1 MGIQVI
7 TLNKKGERLKKIVL
21 FIAEKSLVYLKKE
34 EIYLEIYLADEF
46 LMKEIN
52 QKFRHQDKRA
62 KVLSFIETKNF
73 HHPETKNKVLG
84 EIYLNSDYFS
94 KTGQPKKELV
104 FFLVHGLLHLL
115 GYEHFKKRDRI
126 KMERLNEKICQD
138 VLYCH

>member
-62 KVLSFIETKNF
+62 KVLSFIEPKNF
-73 HHPETKNKVLG
+73 PHPETKNKVLG
-84 EIYLNSDYFS
+84 EIYLHSDYFS